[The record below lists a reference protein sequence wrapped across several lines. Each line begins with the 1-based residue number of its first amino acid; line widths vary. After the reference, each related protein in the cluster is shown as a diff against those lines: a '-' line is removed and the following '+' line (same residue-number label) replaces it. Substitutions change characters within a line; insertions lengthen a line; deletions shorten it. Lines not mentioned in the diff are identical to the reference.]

1 MDTVCY
7 NGAFVVP
14 GERGFAPER
23 LLSTNYVYQRMHAF
37 DRRILFPDA
46 HLEILGRAVERV
58 CGVPFVLP
66 EPTLRQAVGALLD
79 ANRYPHGSSRITLR
93 VFPHGLESDAEEPS
107 WLLETAAPL
116 YYPRYVLWHKRPLL
130 DVFPCDCAWPGY
142 PTSVSLLSAAFVSS
156 SLRETQNKNVEL
168 DTKKQILAALNIKDV
183 KDAEAEYN
191 KYVKGDML
199 MNVDGTLTEN
209 TGAFA
214 TAYEKEAKENNRLH
228 VFVAEVDGEKK
239 YVFPVYGAGLWGA
252 IWGYVALNSDKDTV
266 YGVYF
271 SHASE
276 TPGLGAE
283 IASTHFQGEFPGKKT
298 LENGEVVLG
307 VVKNG
312 KVEKPD
318 YQVDGISGGT
328 ITSVGVDA
336 MLKAC
341 LSSYKNFLT
350 NNNEEE

>member
-66 EPTLRQAVGALLD
+66 ESTLRQAVGALLD

-142 PTSVSLLSAAFVSS
+142 PTSVSLLSAAFG
-156 SLRETQNKNVEL
+156 RDAAARAGAEL
-168 DTKKQILAALNIKDV
+168 AVLENR
-183 KDAEAEYN
+183 
-191 KYVKGDML
+191 
-199 MNVDGTLTEN
+199 DGTLTHVDDEPLFLVSAGVMF
-209 TGAFA
+209 TTPLAAGATDSVMRRLVLA
-214 TAYEKEAKENNRLH
+214 VCRAEKIAVCECPLTRGMLTHCEEAFTVSVQGIVSLLGYGDYRYFNLMAVKLAERINDVRL
-228 VFVAEVDGEKK
+228 
-239 YVFPVYGAGLWGA
+239 
-252 IWGYVALNSDKDTV
+252 
-266 YGVYF
+266 
-271 SHASE
+271 
-276 TPGLGAE
+276 
-283 IASTHFQGEFPGKKT
+283 
-298 LENGEVVLG
+298 
-307 VVKNG
+307 
-312 KVEKPD
+312 
-318 YQVDGISGGT
+318 
-328 ITSVGVDA
+328 
-336 MLKAC
+336 
-341 LSSYKNFLT
+341 
-350 NNNEEE
+350 